1 MYFGFS
7 FQRLSRAVTTYNYDF
22 IVSPFSIWSLLVLE
36 AEGADGNTLKQLQDV
51 LHLPEDLTNL
61 RLAYKHIQK
70 ALIVNTSTVE
80 LSVNQVLFSDQNRP
94 VDIDFAYKLDN
105 TYEAD
110 HLPVNF
116 HNTPETFNKIN
127 DYINEQSHGKIRRI
141 VNMDDL
147 KDAQMVLISA
157 IFFKGQWKVCS
168 FLLVLLTLGENLNL
182 FHFQPQILLISF
194 KKKLP

>member
-1 MYFGFS
+1 M
-7 FQRLSRAVTTYNYDF
+7 
-22 IVSPFSIWSLLVLE
+22 LE

-51 LHLPEDLTNL
+51 LRLPEDLTNL
-61 RLAYKHIQK
+61 QRAYKHIQK

-94 VDIDFAYKLDN
+94 VDIDFAFKLDN
-105 TYEAD
+105 VYEAD

-157 IFFKGQWKVCS
+157 IFFKGQWKVCCY
-168 FLLVLLTLGENLNL
+168 FFKVKTLIVHKYLK
-182 FHFQPQILLISF
+182 S
-194 KKKLP
+194 

>member
-1 MYFGFS
+1 M
-7 FQRLSRAVTTYNYDF
+7 
-22 IVSPFSIWSLLVLE
+22 LE

-51 LHLPEDLTNL
+51 LRLPEDLTNL

-94 VDIDFAYKLDN
+94 VDIDFAFKLDN
-105 TYEAD
+105 VYEAD

-157 IFFKGQWKVCS
+157 IFFKGQWKVCCFFFKVKILIVHTYLES
-168 FLLVLLTLGENLNL
+168 KSQFRVLY
-182 FHFQPQILLISF
+182 LIFYCPDMPFYSQF
-194 KKKLP
+194 